1 MDLQPFQRI
10 NPCGYAG
17 LHMTQLREETQQ
29 PVDMAEVGVRLRDAL
44 VLHLKFSE
52 YITLTDGIECYE

>member
-1 MDLQPFQRI
+1 
-10 NPCGYAG
+10 
-17 LHMTQLREETQQ
+17 MTQLREETQQ

-44 VLHLKFSE
+44 VLHLKISE